1 MEFGSRLAL
10 TFRENLCHFTKKRCV
25 ATLLR
30 MHTRVR
36 VVVALLSLSRDQCVF
51 YERIWERFFACQKNF
66 PWWWNP
72 ESNAIFSFKLQPAHI
87 LLSVFAKKETP
98 QEPLCHAIL
107 NFQWLVV
114 ILRRWWWRRFVL
126 CAFMHRTT
134 EMKFTCRW
142 NISWKM
148 TTSLAKQVIVKRQ
161 EETFILWKHL
171 EGKEH

>member
-10 TFRENLCHFTKKRCV
+10 TFRENLCHFPKKRCV

-30 MHTRVR
+30 MHTGVR

-98 QEPLCHAIL
+98 PRTLVSC
-107 NFQWLVV
+107 NFKFSMACCDIEKVV
-114 ILRRWWWRRFVL
+114 AAVCFVCL
-126 CAFMHRTT
+126 YAP
-134 EMKFTCRW
+134 MKFTCRW